1 MMGINFTYQDIVSSK
16 DSVSDVVEI
25 KNNLMRCYLI
35 DGLNNGSGVSGN
47 NVVRSN
53 SLFYFWCYKCWRV

>member
-53 SLFYFWCYKCWRV
+53 SLF